1 MGQSLFNFAH
11 PKDHDELKKNLKY
24 QDETSK
30 SGIGKTIVRFLN
42 LRNILFLDNM

>member
-24 QDETSK
+24 QDETLN

-42 LRNILFLDNM
+42 LRNILFLDT